1 MTNVSEQDR
10 RSDRAGQ
17 DAIKHLSQPVKGRIV
32 VAQACT
38 VLSALLSFVPYLAL
52 VQLGDLFLGAQ
63 AAGQPV
69 DAARAHEV
77 VSVLVMAFPLAV
89 VLPRSGAHHHPFR
102 RHEAALRHPP
112 ADRRALGPRAARLVR
127 RDGLPAPCATPCRM
141 TRRRFTR

>member
-17 DAIKHLSQPVKGRIV
+17 DAIKRLSQPVKGRIV

-77 VSVLVMAFPLAV
+77 VSVLVMAFLSQLFFRALA
-89 VLPRSGAHHHPFR
+89 LIITHF
-102 RHEAALRHPP
+102 
-112 ADRRALGPRAARLVR
+112 ADRGRRAR
-127 RDGLPAPCATPCRM
+127 
-141 TRRRFTR
+141 